1 MRATEQARSSRSNG
15 PAKQA
20 DAPTIT
26 TQIKFALFAIG
37 IFFGGFTMT
46 VVVGTVL
53 LTKAGVL

>member
-1 MRATEQARSSRSNG
+1 MRATEQARSSRSNS

-20 DAPTIT
+20 AASTIT
-26 TQIKFALFAIG
+26 TQVKFALFAIG

-46 VVVGTVL
+46 LVVGVVL